1 MNKKVL
7 IISSSP
13 RKNGNSDLLCDE
25 FLKGALEAGHKA
37 KKISL
42 CDKKIKCCKACDVCQ
57 KGKPCVIDD
66 DMEKILQKMIGA
78 DVIVL
83 ATPVYFYT
91 MSAQL
96 KTLIDRTYAQYI
108 EIIDKEFYFILTA
121 ADEEERNMQRAIESL
136 RAFTFCL
143 TGAKEKG
150 IICATGI
157 WKKGDVKDSKY
168 MKMAFERGVGI

>member
-7 IISSSP
+7 ILSSSP

-42 CDKKIKCCKACDVCQ
+42 SDKKIKYCKACDVCQ
-57 KGKPCVIDD
+57 KGKPCMIDD
-66 DMEKILQKMIGA
+66 DMEKILQKMIDA

-83 ATPVYFYT
+83 ASPVY
-91 MSAQL
+91 
-96 KTLIDRTYAQYI
+96 RTYARYT
-108 EIIDKEFYFILTA
+108 EITDKEFYFILTA
-121 ADEEERNMQRAIESL
+121 ADEEKMNMQRAIESM

-168 MKMAFERGVGI
+168 MKLAFEAGLKA